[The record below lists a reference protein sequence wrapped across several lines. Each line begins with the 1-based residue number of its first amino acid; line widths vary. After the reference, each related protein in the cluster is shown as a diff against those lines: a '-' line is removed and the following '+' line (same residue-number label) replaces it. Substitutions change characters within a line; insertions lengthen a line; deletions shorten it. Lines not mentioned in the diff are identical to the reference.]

1 MNTSIA
7 VVMFMLLN
15 VLLVLLLPGCAGVA
29 PKAED
34 LAPPSPRLMAAPVPL
49 PDVAENEDVYGSNV
63 QCSGA
68 YVRETGRLR
77 SLQTYVRTVTR
88 KN

>member
-1 MNTSIA
+1 MRHMLRILA
-7 VVMFMLLN
+7 VGAVAALA
-15 VLLVLLLPGCAGVA
+15 GCSSVN

-34 LAPPSPRLMAAPVPL
+34 LAGPSMRLMAPPQPL

-77 SLQTYVRTVTR
+77 ALQRYVRTVT
-88 KN
+88 KKD

>member
-1 MNTSIA
+1 MRLA
-7 VVMFMLLN
+7 ALLAA
-15 VLLVLLLPGCAGVA
+15 LALAGCSSVS

-34 LAPPSPRLMAAPVPL
+34 LAGPSMRLMAPPPQL

-68 YVRETGRLR
+68 YVRETGRLKA
-77 SLQTYVRTVTR
+77 LQRYVRTVTR
-88 KN
+88 KD